1 MDKDKLYKAIDSA
14 GYIYD
19 QSKDIFFTSLNPWQR
34 DFGYCRLYDEALILF
49 GMVADCEPIY
59 FKYGGQNWLI
69 EFWKGQYSLATGAE
83 IGVYTPRGPELIV
96 NGISTGY
103 IYHCASD
110 KNLLNISFVLKK
122 NGKEVITREEKHWWL
137 TGFKLGEFAQPSELT
152 LDIEISLKD
161 QLMADAFVGA
171 LKEVGYLD
179 NEIKEVENTV
189 SFQFNKP
196 RTQQPITRTPD
207 IEAETLEKNRKMA
220 DEYRNIT
227 GSYTTLPEK
236 VNAIEKEAPGLI
248 EEVMKFGKAKELL
261 EEFKSIKFYVKQDR
275 DRWKAN
281 DL

>member
-1 MDKDKLYKAIDSA
+1 MDKDELYKAIDSA

-49 GMVADCEPIY
+49 GMVVDCEPIY
-59 FKYGGQNWLI
+59 FKYGGQKWLI
-69 EFWKGQYSLATGAE
+69 EFWKGQYSLSAGAE
-83 IGVYTPRGPELIV
+83 IGVYTPQGPELIV

-137 TGFKLGEFAQPSELT
+137 TGFKLGEFAHPSELT

-179 NEIKEVENTV
+179 NEIKVVENTV

-207 IEAETLEKNRKMA
+207 LEAETLEKNRKMA

-227 GSYTTLPEK
+227 GPYNTLPEK
-236 VNAIEKEAPGLI
+236 VMVIEKEAPGLI

-275 DRWKAN
+275 DRWKTN
-281 DL
+281 D